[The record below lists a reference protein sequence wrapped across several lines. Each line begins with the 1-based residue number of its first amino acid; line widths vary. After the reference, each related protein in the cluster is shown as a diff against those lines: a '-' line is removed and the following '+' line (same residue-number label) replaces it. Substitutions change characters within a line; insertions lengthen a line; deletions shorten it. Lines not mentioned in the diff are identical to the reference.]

1 MKSNISDHLHEKQYV
16 IKTPQAL
23 FTRYGIKSKS
33 FCDFIRHSGIS
44 QKTISKYFT
53 NKKELVKAVL
63 DDLIER
69 NRRDLENIEK
79 ASENA
84 VDQISKVSFLI
95 SRNLEEINP
104 AFLFNLRSF
113 HKATWKKYLK
123 YFNAYFLVY
132 FERALIKGKQEKYFR
147 NDIDEKLIARVY
159 WVLISLPV
167 EKKAFN
173 SFKINKAQYPSDE
186 LHFEVL

>member
-16 IKTPQAL
+16 IKTAQAL

-33 FCDFIRHSGIS
+33 FCDFIRHS